1 MRIGITLPTPGDTP
15 DLPTLLDR
23 MTEADA
29 LGLASVWM
37 PHISQRG
44 YDALTTLALAGT
56 RTRRIELGTWV
67 VPTFPRHPAALA
79 QQALTT
85 QVACGGRLTLG
96 IGLSHRATMD
106 GVFGFDFSRP
116 VRHLREYLTCLRGLL
131 AGETVTFHGE
141 EYRIDGFTLVVP
153 GATPPPVLVA
163 ALGPQTLRLAG
174 QLAEGTVIWLGGP
187 RYLAEHV
194 VPAVG
199 AAARA
204 AGRPAPRVQVS
215 VPVCVTDR
223 PEPVRAAATQA
234 FARYGQL
241 PSYRAILD
249 KQGAAGPEDVAL
261 IGDEPTVRTGI
272 AALAAAGA
280 TDFSAALFTPPGEDA
295 GRALALLRSLAAPA
309 TSTPASPPG

>member
-1 MRIGITLPTPGDTP
+1 MRIGITLPTPGDAP

-23 MTEADA
+23 MVEAEA
-29 LGLASVWM
+29 LGLATIWM
-37 PHISQRG
+37 PHISARG
-44 YDALTTLALAGT
+44 FDALTTLALAGART
-56 RTRRIELGTWV
+56 RTIELGTWV

-79 QQALTT
+79 QQALTA
-85 QVACGGRLTLG
+85 QVASGGRLTLG
-96 IGLSHRATMD
+96 IGLSHRVTME

-131 AGETVTFHGE
+131 AGQTVTFEGE
-141 EYRIDGFTLVVP
+141 EFHVRGFQLTVP
-153 GATPPPVLVA
+153 GATPPPVVVA
-163 ALGPQTLRLAG
+163 ALGPHMLRLAG
-174 QLAEGTVIWLGGP
+174 QLADGTVIWMGGP
-187 RYLAEHV
+187 RYLTEHV
-194 VPAVG
+194 VPTIG

-223 PEPVRAAATQA
+223 PEAVRAAAAAA

-249 KQGAAGPEDVAL
+249 KEGAAGPEAVAL
-261 IGDEPTVRTGI
+261 IGDEATVRAGV
-272 AALAAAGA
+272 AAFAAAGA

-295 GRALALLRSLAAPA
+295 QRTLALLRSLAD
-309 TSTPASPPG
+309 